1 MNAWNGLSP
10 VLGVCLGLL
19 MFLALREG
27 FKYGNPL
34 PESKSL
40 EDRLSPRAR
49 GWFATVGSTA
59 VLLGLIAV
67 MVWDYSRWH

>member
-1 MNAWNGLSP
+1 MIAFTPL
-10 VLGVCLGLL
+10 LGVCLGLL
-19 MFLALREG
+19 LLLFLEQG

-34 PESKSL
+34 PARIPL

-49 GWFATVGSTA
+49 AWFSVLGSTA

-67 MVWDYSRWH
+67 LAWDFNRWH

>member
-1 MNAWNGLSP
+1 MIAFTPL
-10 VLGVCLGLL
+10 LGVCLGLL
-19 MFLALREG
+19 LLLALEQG

-34 PESKSL
+34 PAWIPL

-49 GWFATVGSTA
+49 AWFSVLGSTA

-67 MVWDYSRWH
+67 LACDFTRWH

>member
-1 MNAWNGLSP
+1 MIAFSP
-10 VLGVCLGLL
+10 LLGVCLGLL
-19 MFLALREG
+19 LLLALEQG

-34 PESKSL
+34 PAWIPL

-49 GWFATVGSTA
+49 GWFSVLGSTA

-67 MVWDYSRWH
+67 MAWDFTRLH

>member
-1 MNAWNGLSP
+1 MIAFTPL
-10 VLGVCLGLL
+10 LGVCLGLL
-19 MFLALREG
+19 LLLALEQG

-34 PESKSL
+34 PAWIPL

-49 GWFATVGSTA
+49 GWFSVLGSTA

-67 MVWDYSRWH
+67 LAWDFTRWH